1 MSVCEAAAAAV
12 YCLAE
17 TVAFHAEQAI
27 HHAEKSPQKEAIVS
41 PADCRESSA
50 LDSSKSTSSIRVGA
64 RWTFFSF
71 RPPFSWRFF
80 GRATAGGAT
89 RSPKHAEPTPPLAV
103 VLREENKL
111 SEAEKNQAGVI
122 IDRVQYALRASK
134 VTSAASR
141 CSVGTLP
148 PPPPPLPPPPP
159 AQLRRRPTAG
169 GLSRPTLGKK
179 RRGLMRS
186 ERAPVA

>member
-1 MSVCEAAAAAV
+1 MCRSARLLLLLC
-12 YCLAE
+12 
-17 TVAFHAEQAI
+17 TVWLRRWLSTLSRRFTTQKKAPRKRRLYPLRI
-27 HHAEKSPQKEAIVS
+27 VGNRLPWIPQ
-41 PADCRESSA
+41 
-50 LDSSKSTSSIRVGA
+50 RVPLPSEPERGGLFF
-64 RWTFFSF
+64 FFS
-71 RPPFSWRFF
+71 PPFSWRFF

-134 VTSAASR
+134 VTSAASC
-141 CSVGTLP
+141 CSVGTL
-148 PPPPPLPPPPP
+148 PPPPLPPPPP

-169 GLSRPTLGKK
+169 GLPRPTLGKK
-179 RRGLMRS
+179 SRGLMRS
-186 ERAPVA
+186 ELALVA